1 MPESTANLDFGDAQ
15 LKKIEFELIVTN
27 TSDCSHFGLR
37 SEKIRWH
44 VACTLAGARAGKEF
58 V

>member
-15 LKKIEFELIVTN
+15 LKKIKFELIVTS

-37 SEKIRWH
+37 SEKIR
-44 VACTLAGARAGKEF
+44 
-58 V
+58 